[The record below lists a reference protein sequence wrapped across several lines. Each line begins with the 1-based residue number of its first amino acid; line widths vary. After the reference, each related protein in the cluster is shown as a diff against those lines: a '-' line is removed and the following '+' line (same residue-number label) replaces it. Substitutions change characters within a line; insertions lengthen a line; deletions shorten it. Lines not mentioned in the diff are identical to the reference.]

1 MQLIT
6 SWAFSAI
13 IAISA
18 SPAPTGL
25 YRSPSSA
32 HEVVLARNYGAPNN
46 TADDASNNPPE
57 KATNN
62 AADDAPS
69 DAANNAAATAAQP
82 PNIDDAAVFPNQ
94 GQDGVP
100 EPGLQPLRDGSVVP
114 LTPGNDPSAAP
125 AAPPEDGS
133 IGFPDSAAALTAKF
147 PNESG
152 TSGAAFPN
160 AAKDGSASFETP
172 SGQSDP
178 FDEYAGMAK
187 ETIRS
192 PQTPG
197 ELDPAQ
203 ELPKNLQQVPAD
215 DGGNSSDPQET
226 SLDRGYDET
235 SAASAP
241 SRNGPA
247 QKRQPPID
255 RHDKAAAME
264 GSLPQ
269 DLSQPYQPSSGDDLE
284 ATDSAAPSLQDTPY
298 GEQPSLSDDIGQETP
313 ATENGDK

>member
-25 YRSPSSA
+25 YRSPGSA
-32 HEVVLARNYGAPNN
+32 HAVVLARNYGAPNN

-57 KATNN
+57 KPTNN

-69 DAANNAAATAAQP
+69 DAGNNAAAIAAQP
-82 PNIDDAAVFPNQ
+82 PIIHDAAVFPNQ

-100 EPGLQPLRDGSVVP
+100 EPCLQPLRDGSLVP
-114 LTPGNDPSAAP
+114 LTPGNDPS

-172 SGQSDP
+172 PGQSDP

-203 ELPKNLQQVPAD
+203 ELPKNLEQVPAD

-226 SLDRGYDET
+226 SLYRGYDET
-235 SAASAP
+235 SAASAA
-241 SRNGPA
+241 SKNGPA
-247 QKRQPPID
+247 QKGQPPID

-264 GSLPQ
+264 GSLSQ
-269 DLSQPYQPSSGDDLE
+269 DLSQPYQPSSGDDLGG
-284 ATDSAAPSLQDTPY
+284 TDPAAPSSLQDAPY
-298 GEQPSLSDDIGQETP
+298 GEQPSLSDDIGLGAP